1 MRLRRITAIVLGLGL
16 LVVCAYPALRVYR
29 HLFSSSPS
37 VPKHA
42 YTTLHHSN
50 GKQETPIAVQ
60 PFELKSSLLG
70 RSLRQIL
77 VLPDGKSE
85 GRPLLVLLHGRNS
98 SLGGAFLGSAWLDEL
113 AALGE
118 RAPVLLLVNGGDHSY
133 YHDRADGRWGSY
145 VMQEAIPAAL
155 ERTGADRRRIAIG
168 GISMGGFGSLRLALQ
183 SPGRFC
189 AVGGHSPA
197 IWRTGAE
204 TPAGAFDDAEDFER
218 NDIIELSGSR
228 TRPLGK
234 MRVWI
239 DVGDQDP
246 FVSADSELAQ
256 SLRGQGQKITFHVW
270 PGSHSGSYWNAHAAA
285 YLRFYADALAGC

>member
-1 MRLRRITAIVLGLGL
+1 MPGRRLLGLAVVIALFVPAGWGL
-16 LVVCAYPALRVYR
+16 FRFYRVFKPDQHGATVTR
-29 HLFSSSPS
+29 F
-37 VPKHA
+37 
-42 YTTLHHSN
+42 T
-50 GKQETPIAVQ
+50 
-60 PFELKSSLLG
+60 LKSSLLG
-70 RSLRQIL
+70 RSLKE
-77 VLPDGKSE
+77 VVVVPKGGGS
-85 GRPLLVLLHGRNS
+85 GRPLLVLLHGRS
-98 SLGGAFLGSAWLDEL
+98 SSPSSYLTKYWFNALAKLGS
-113 AALGE
+113 

-145 VMQEAIPAAL
+145 VMREAIPVAL
-155 ERTGADRRRIAIG
+155 KRTGADRRRIAIG
-168 GISMGGFGSLRLALQ
+168 GISMGGFGSLRLALR

-197 IWRTGAE
+197 MWRTGAE

-218 NDIIELSGSR
+218 NDVIELLASR
-228 TRPLGK
+228 KRPLGK

-246 FVSADSELAQ
+246 FVSADSELARV
-256 SLRGQGQKITFHVW
+256 LRRQGQKITFHVW